1 MRVLMINVA
10 IVDDDEKTL
19 EQTRA
24 CIEHL
29 EDLPEEVEVKTFSS
43 GEDFLEKLK
52 PGEKYDVL
60 FTDIQMTGMNGLEL
74 GAAAHKKFPH
84 IYLIFLTSFTH
95 YAVDS
100 YIVDAYQYILK
111 QQMGE
116 RIPPVMRKMILE
128 IQRERKKFRI
138 IEAVNDTQKI
148 FYQDIIYIKKVKGSK
163 YVEYMT
169 LHGNYR
175 ERIPIDQLMKE
186 LNSMEFIFVERSFI
200 VNIEHIIRLKG
211 NIVYMEN
218 GDEITISRG
227 RLSDV
232 KMTLSKHWGNL

>member
-95 YAVDS
+95 YAVVCTLWTP
-100 YIVDAYQYILK
+100 I
-111 QQMGE
+111 
-116 RIPPVMRKMILE
+116 
-128 IQRERKKFRI
+128 
-138 IEAVNDTQKI
+138 NI
-148 FYQDIIYIKKVKGSK
+148 F
-163 YVEYMT
+163 
-169 LHGNYR
+169 
-175 ERIPIDQLMKE
+175 
-186 LNSMEFIFVERSFI
+186 
-200 VNIEHIIRLKG
+200 
-211 NIVYMEN
+211 
-218 GDEITISRG
+218 
-227 RLSDV
+227 
-232 KMTLSKHWGNL
+232 

>member
-1 MRVLMINVA
+1 M
-10 IVDDDEKTL
+10 TFF
-19 EQTRA
+19 
-24 CIEHL
+24 
-29 EDLPEEVEVKTFSS
+29 LPISRW
-43 GEDFLEKLK
+43 
-52 PGEKYDVL
+52 P
-60 FTDIQMTGMNGLEL
+60 GMNGLEL
-74 GAAAHKKFPH
+74 GAAAHERFPH

-116 RIPPVMRKMILE
+116 RIPPVMRKIILE

-227 RLSDV
+227 GWAMLKWRSANIGGICDDWHSIPDYSDYPV
-232 KMTLSKHWGNL
+232 HGGSLAVLPAAVQYIYWWEMFK